1 MDTSQLLRQ
10 SAREESESAMLSD
23 FSSGLIEL
31 VFDSLGDIV
40 YCVKDLDGVYQS
52 VNLAFVARVN
62 GTDKSDLLGKTASQ
76 VFSEPLAEGYEQ
88 QDRVVFETGRPIQDQ
103 LERITNSD
111 GSIGWYLASK
121 FPVHDR
127 QGAAVGLVGISQDL
141 NWPNDSN
148 PELADLKVVVEFIKD
163 NLDQSLK
170 TEHLARQFSL
180 STVQLDRRMKRVF
193 RLSTKKFIMK
203 CRLEKASRQL
213 ISTEISVSDI
223 ALACGFTDQSA
234 LTRQFRN
241 AISDTPANFRKKN
254 QNS

>member
-1 MDTSQLLRQ
+1 
-10 SAREESESAMLSD
+10 MLSD
-23 FSSGLIEL
+23 FSLGFVEH

-40 YCVKDLDGVYQS
+40 YCVKDPEGVYRS

-76 VFSEPLAEGYEQ
+76 VFSKTLAEGYEQ
-88 QDRVVFETGRPIQDQ
+88 QDRVVFQTGRPIQDQ

-121 FPVHDR
+121 FPIHDQDDR
-127 QGAAVGLVGISQDL
+127 VVGLVGISQDL

-148 PELADLKVVVEFIKD
+148 PELAELKAVVEYIKD

-170 TEHLARQFSL
+170 TEHLARQVSL

-213 ISTEISVSDI
+213 VSTKISVSDI

-254 QNS
+254 QSL